1 MAALAEGMAL
11 AEKCEL
17 DQVTLLEVRYLNVSG
32 YEVVCITP

>member
-17 DQVTLLEVRYLNVSG
+17 DQVTLLEVQSNLSISQLNF
-32 YEVVCITP
+32 EF